1 MNDKINIII
10 DLFLITLYF
19 ILQFIA
25 IFIKCDISNMGY
37 FIFGFIDCCLVKILI
52 DDIIEL
58 IGVNKNE

>member
-10 DLFLITLYF
+10 DLFV
-19 ILQFIA
+19 
-25 IFIKCDISNMGY
+25 IKCDISNMGY
-37 FIFGFIDCCLVKILI
+37 FIFGFIDCCLVKTLI